1 MTNSF
6 LYFFAKQILD
16 LDQTQA
22 NICVVIPSKRAKVF
36 FINTIKSLKKNCF
49 LPKIITIEEFLEE
62 ITAIQTIDATA
73 LLMEFY
79 QFYLKEFPND
89 QQTFSTF
96 LSWAKTLLYDFKDI
110 DGYIIDPDRL
120 FPYLKEVKAL
130 ERWELEPNQKTD
142 LIDKQLAFWDKL
154 PKIYASFYNYLKTN
168 KIGHSGMIQRESLN
182 MLDGY
187 LKSNNQYFVFG
198 GFNALNN
205 AEQQIFQKIIN
216 HQKGQI
222 IWDVDEVFLKDPMH
236 LASHFINQFKTNWS
250 YYKNHPLTA
259 VFDNYK
265 KPKTFYIYQTIKSI
279 GQAKLIGNII
289 EQNNFDLDQTAI
301 ILPDETLLLPL
312 INHLPKKIDA
322 LNITMGYPALNN
334 PIQFLINDFFI
345 LHQKAKTTSKNSSI
359 YYFKHVIA
367 LLQNPFI
374 NELINPQSIV
384 NFIKTYNV
392 NYITSEKILSKSSHD
407 SNVLQLLFDFKFSTN
422 LDFLDK
428 ILDLIKAIKNYK
440 NQSGALHAKIDL
452 AFIYSIYQ
460 SINQL
465 KLYLYTYKIED
476 HINLLFDLYKDQ
488 VSGAQ
493 VSFEGKPLQGLQI
506 MGMLESRMLDFETLI
521 IPSCNE
527 GVLPPK
533 PRQQSIVPFDIKKE
547 EGMPTQLEQDALI
560 TYHFYR
566 LISRAKKVYL
576 IYDGDDGQG
585 LTTGERSRFIEQIR
599 FENLPNHEIIEK
611 SFVPNIQITAQQT
624 KIIKTEHV
632 QQQLQLFAKSG
643 FSASSISNYLRNPK
657 DFFVNNLLRL
667 REAEEVEESIAANT
681 LGNVIH
687 KTLEELY
694 KPYINSL
701 LTVDVVKL
709 FINTFEKELVFQYQ
723 AIFKEGDLTKG
734 KNLIAFEMS
743 KKLVFDFLKKE
754 MEAIKNGN
762 EIIVLACEQTMTIEL
777 KDDRFPYPVFLKGN
791 IDRIEKR
798 NGVVRIIDYK
808 TGKVEPK
815 DLSLNVAKKADIFSI
830 KTEKIMQLLCYAL
843 LMQKSDY
850 IFQDLQVGIV
860 SFKNLKDYMMLLT
873 EKEGHKILTDLINE
887 ELLESF
893 EFQLK
898 DIIWEIINPE
908 LPFLDQPKRKNIN
921 Y

>member
-1 MTNSF
+1 
-6 LYFFAKQILD
+6 
-16 LDQTQA
+16 
-22 NICVVIPSKRAKVF
+22 
-36 FINTIKSLKKNCF
+36 
-49 LPKIITIEEFLEE
+49 
-62 ITAIQTIDATA
+62 
-73 LLMEFY
+73 
-79 QFYLKEFPND
+79 
-89 QQTFSTF
+89 
-96 LSWAKTLLYDFKDI
+96 
-110 DGYIIDPDRL
+110 
-120 FPYLKEVKAL
+120 
-130 ERWELEPNQKTD
+130 
-142 LIDKQLAFWDKL
+142 
-154 PKIYASFYNYLKTN
+154 
-168 KIGHSGMIQRESLN
+168 
-182 MLDGY
+182 
-187 LKSNNQYFVFG
+187 
-198 GFNALNN
+198 
-205 AEQQIFQKIIN
+205 
-216 HQKGQI
+216 
-222 IWDVDEVFLKDPMH
+222 
-236 LASHFINQFKTNWS
+236 
-250 YYKNHPLTA
+250 
-259 VFDNYK
+259 
-265 KPKTFYIYQTIKSI
+265 
-279 GQAKLIGNII
+279 
-289 EQNNFDLDQTAI
+289 
-301 ILPDETLLLPL
+301 
-312 INHLPKKIDA
+312 
-322 LNITMGYPALNN
+322 
-334 PIQFLINDFFI
+334 
-345 LHQKAKTTSKNSSI
+345 
-359 YYFKHVIA
+359 
-367 LLQNPFI
+367 
-374 NELINPQSIV
+374 
-384 NFIKTYNV
+384 
-392 NYITSEKILSKSSHD
+392 
-407 SNVLQLLFDFKFSTN
+407 
-422 LDFLDK
+422 
-428 ILDLIKAIKNYK
+428 
-440 NQSGALHAKIDL
+440 
-452 AFIYSIYQ
+452 
-460 SINQL
+460 
-465 KLYLYTYKIED
+465 
-476 HINLLFDLYKDQ
+476 
-488 VSGAQ
+488 
-493 VSFEGKPLQGLQI
+493 
-506 MGMLESRMLDFETLI
+506 
-521 IPSCNE
+521 
-527 GVLPPK
+527 
-533 PRQQSIVPFDIKKE
+533 
-547 EGMPTQLEQDALI
+547 
-560 TYHFYR
+560 
-566 LISRAKKVYL
+566 
-576 IYDGDDGQG
+576 
-585 LTTGERSRFIEQIR
+585 
-599 FENLPNHEIIEK
+599 LPNHEIIEK